1 MNNSVLKTATLS
13 VQHVLAMFGAT
24 ILVPLLTGLP
34 VSVTLLSAGLGTLIF
49 HAVTGGHVPV
59 FLGSSFAFIGG
70 ILAVGEALG
79 LAYAT
84 GAIIVASIVY
94 LLGSVAV
101 MAVGYERFSKL
112 FPPIV
117 VAPIII
123 TIGLTL
129 APTAVD
135 MASSHWLVAIITIAT
150 AGIIGIYGK
159 GFVKL
164 IPVVGGVI
172 IGYII
177 ASLFGL
183 VDISA
188 ISNANWLAMPE
199 FMAPKFSLYAI
210 TIIAPLALVT
220 MIEHIGDITTNGAVV
235 GKDFA
240 KKPGLHRTLLGD
252 GLATGLAGLLGAPAN
267 TTYSENTG
275 TLAIT
280 KVYDAKIIR
289 YAALI
294 AIVMA
299 FSGKLVA
306 LIQTIPTPVL
316 GGISFILFGMIAN
329 IGVRQL
335 VDNRVNLRHTRNA
348 IVFFVP
354 LICGLTSPA
363 EGLGIS
369 GLALAAI
376 LAIVLNLV
384 LPNEKETI

>member
-24 ILVPLLTGLP
+24 VLVPLLTGLP
-34 VSVTLLSAGLGTLIF
+34 VSVTLLSAGLGTLLF
-49 HAVTGGHVPV
+49 HAITGGRVPV

-135 MASSHWLVAIITIAT
+135 MASSHWLVAIITVAT

-210 TIIAPLALVT
+210 SVIAPLALVT
-220 MIEHIGDITTNGAVV
+220 MIEHVGDITTNGAVV
-235 GKDFA
+235 GKDFT

-275 TLAIT
+275 TLALT